1 MENPSSSTTQ
11 VIEREINLIHDKAS
25 FHRETFDHIFVTE
38 EPTKWFGIKTP
49 YVPTYL

>member
-1 MENPSSSTTQ
+1 MEKIPLFSTP

-25 FHRETFDHIFVTE
+25 FHRETFHHIFVTE
-38 EPTKWFGIKTP
+38 EPTKWFEIKTP